1 MTLESLSKVQTY
13 VWIRLKG
20 EGDTSLFHY
29 QSYFKVTVFKPENAS
44 LFLLNNICLAN
55 EEFKGFKKKNQT
67 RQTQKANNQNQQKH
81 KNEQNLTK
89 NPKQ

>member
-20 EGDTSLFHY
+20 EGGTSLFRY
-29 QSYFKVTVFKPENAS
+29 QSYFKLTVFKPENAS

-55 EEFKGFKKKNQT
+55 EEFKGFKKKNNKPAKHKKQT
-67 RQTQKANNQNQQKH
+67 TKAN
-81 KNEQNLTK
+81 KNIKMNKT
-89 NPKQ
+89 